1 VDELPHATSAPWKRD
16 DLLVLFTDGI
26 PDARDAHKKRLGESP
41 VLEVVQAR
49 RADAPWRII
58 DGVFALVEGH
68 MGAVPPR
75 DDQALVVLRTT

>member
-1 VDELPHATSAPWKRD
+1 MGDQAAVGTVSR
-16 DLLVLFTDGI
+16 LVQ
-26 PDARDAHKKRLGESP
+26 AHKKRLGESP
-41 VLEVVQAR
+41 VLAVVQAR

-75 DDQALVVLRTT
+75 DDQALVVLRTS